1 MKKEVILGILVLF
14 SVRSVW
20 SGTLESAVLE
30 TNTVVTVPAG
40 EIFELMSAEAAYYD
54 TGTGK
59 YSNGPE
65 ISINVGGR
73 SFIYSTGP
81 TSLLSSV
88 QNGVSTV
95 YTYTFNNSIGN
106 AASAASFQANTWVF
120 SGDGGVLP
128 VSGPATITHRV
139 NQGNSNPIL
148 LTYRRSVATSANSV
162 SATSVVIPQSASGD
176 VDIKLEQSA
185 DNVTWTECL
194 PGTYNSSTVKRFFR
208 LRAVEK

>member
-1 MKKEVILGILVLF
+1 MQRRYLSLFWILSCGSLAA
-14 SVRSVW
+14 
-20 SGTLESAVLE
+20 GTLESVVLE
-30 TNTVVTVPAG
+30 TNTTVTIPAG
-40 EIFELMSAEAAYYD
+40 ETFELISAEAAYLD
-54 TGTGK
+54 TGTGQ

-65 ISINVGGR
+65 ISVNVGGR

-81 TSLLSSV
+81 TSLLSAV
-88 QNGVSTV
+88 QNGISSV
-95 YTYTFNNSIGN
+95 YTYIINDGGGN

-120 SGDGGVLP
+120 SGDAGILP
-128 VSGPATITHRV
+128 VSGPATITHRA

-148 LTYRRSVATSANSV
+148 LTFRRNLASPTNSI
-162 SATSVVIPQSASGD
+162 SATSVVIPSSAAGD
-176 VDIKLEQSA
+176 VDVKMEQSA

>member
-1 MKKEVILGILVLF
+1 MQRRYLSLFWILSCGSLAA
-14 SVRSVW
+14 
-20 SGTLESAVLE
+20 GTLESVVLE
-30 TNTVVTVPAG
+30 TNTTVTIPAG
-40 EIFELMSAEAAYYD
+40 ETFELISAEAAYLD
-54 TGTGK
+54 TGTGQ

-65 ISINVGGR
+65 ISVNVGGR

-81 TSLLSSV
+81 TSLLSAV
-88 QNGVSTV
+88 QNGISSV
-95 YTYTFNNSIGN
+95 YTYIVSNGGGN

-120 SGDGGVLP
+120 SGDAGILP
-128 VSGPATITHRV
+128 VSGPATITHRA

-148 LTYRRSVATSANSV
+148 LTFRRNLASPTNSI
-162 SATSVVIPQSASGD
+162 SATSVVIPSSATGD
-176 VDIKLEQSA
+176 VDVKLEQSA

>member
-1 MKKEVILGILVLF
+1 MQKRYMPILWLLSSGSLF
-14 SVRSVW
+14 A
-20 SGTLESAVLE
+20 GTLESAVLE
-30 TNTVVTVPAG
+30 TNTTVNVPAG
-40 EIFELMSAEAAYYD
+40 ETFELMSAEAAYLD

-65 ISINVGGR
+65 ISVNVGGR

-81 TSLLSSV
+81 TSLLSAV
-88 QNGVSTV
+88 QNGVASV
-95 YTYTFNNSIGN
+95 YTYTFANSIGN
-106 AASAASFQANTWVF
+106 SASAAAFQANTWVF
-120 SGDGGVLP
+120 SGDAGTLP
-128 VSGPATITHRV
+128 VSGPATITHRA

-148 LTYRRSVATSANSV
+148 LTFRRNVTGPNNSI
-162 SATSVVIPQSASGD
+162 SATAVVIPQSAAGD
-176 VDIKLEQSA
+176 VDVKMEQSA